1 MDLDFADQT
10 KEGQIQLQVEY
21 GSQHGQLQVTVMEI
35 NSLILPTVK
44 RLGISHVYVKSHL
57 LNEKTLE
64 PFKKRSTFNSF
75 FLQDTSK
82 ETKRKTEDVKLTMST
97 SDSPSQNNNENSR
110 KSRIRKALKK
120 QRERFRFRRNSDR
133 VKTVVNAAGNENG
146 RATLSF
152 ERSLYY
158 PSVSLYQLQTQCLH
172 LTICGR
178 NATTT
183 QSFPIATTC
192 IPLMIAI
199 KQHQPTWYQISYN
212 PDLAMDNEGS
222 KMISVQQTW
231 DRNEEGA
238 FTGRNV
244 AWDRSNNN
252 HSYSRHLQSNRKQ
265 SIAKKSTIHVNIPG
279 QDGLRRPKRS

>member
-1 MDLDFADQT
+1 MCVYLYPTSA
-10 KEGQIQLQVEY
+10 
-21 GSQHGQLQVTVMEI
+21 
-35 NSLILPTVK
+35 SLNLT
-44 RLGISHVYVKSHL
+44 LTSHI
-57 LNEKTLE
+57 T
-64 PFKKRSTFNSF
+64 
-75 FLQDTSK
+75 
-82 ETKRKTEDVKLTMST
+82 
-97 SDSPSQNNNENSR
+97 
-110 KSRIRKALKK
+110 
-120 QRERFRFRRNSDR
+120 

-231 DRNEEGA
+231 DRNEGELPSLFGHFA
-238 FTGRNV
+238 
-244 AWDRSNNN
+244 S
-252 HSYSRHLQSNRKQ
+252 
-265 SIAKKSTIHVNIPG
+265 
-279 QDGLRRPKRS
+279 LRFH